1 MILQKIAFSRVFWW
15 LSFGEGVQ
23 VHHFISL
30 LISYW
35 KGSLLHWQVS
45 SWHAQWGCVWGEKWK
60 RCRFFPLNQPPSK
73 LNKFAFSCFL
83 LWNAKFWTRCWKV
96 FNAASSGLEPI
107 RDVFYSWCFL
117 VWLLVPLLTTQA
129 SFSSKATRSGAGIQR
144 ELFISRGKW
153 D

>member
-23 VHHFISL
+23 VHHFIIL

-35 KGSLLHWQVS
+35 KGSLLPWQAS

-60 RCRFFPLNQPPSK
+60 MCSFFPLNQPPLT
-73 LNKFAFSCFL
+73 LNKFAF
-83 LWNAKFWTRCWKV
+83 WTAKFWTRCWKV
-96 FNAASSGLEPI
+96 FNVASSDLEPI
-107 RDVFYSWCFL
+107 RDVFSSWDFL
-117 VWLLVPLLTTQA
+117 VWLLVQLLTTQT
-129 SFSSKATRSGAGIQR
+129 SFSSKATRSGAGMQR
-144 ELFISRGKW
+144 ELSISRGKW